1 MRLLRKLKW
10 LFGTYLMPR
19 HIATV
24 KTENGV
30 LSFDSKD
37 RTLGRAL
44 NVDREFESKM
54 MKRTVTLLVDNGD
67 INPKNNRMVMD
78 VGGVCRHE

>member
-24 KTENGV
+24 RTKNGI
-30 LSFDSKD
+30 LRSG
-37 RTLGRAL
+37 T
-44 NVDREFESKM
+44 
-54 MKRTVTLLVDNGD
+54 T
-67 INPKNNRMVMD
+67 KNE
-78 VGGVCRHE
+78 GI